1 MLNKLLVWVTSYQPY
16 EFMQKLRRLA
26 PCGIVIMEPTKGGPT
41 CLRMLLLIAPPQSTE
56 TNASSIV
63 EILLEKIQKEI
74 GNSGTLPKLRQ
85 REDYQTLCN
94 FGIISIKVLLGRL
107 QKEPDNHTILLALGD
122 LLRGKLDP
130 PPNVIEDRGGGLS
143 QRYIEYGI
151 RCGHISE

>member
-1 MLNKLLVWVTSYQPY
+1 MSTNVVANS
-16 EFMQKLRRLA
+16 
-26 PCGIVIMEPTKGGPT
+26 
-41 CLRMLLLIAPPQSTE
+41 PPQSTE